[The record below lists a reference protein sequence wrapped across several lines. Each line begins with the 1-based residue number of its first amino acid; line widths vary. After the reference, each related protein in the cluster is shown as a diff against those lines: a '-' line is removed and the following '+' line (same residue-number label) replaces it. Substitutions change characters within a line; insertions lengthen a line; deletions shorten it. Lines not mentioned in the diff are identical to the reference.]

1 MLNYKIVLLGVM
13 AVLALLLSCRG
24 EPSPAPQTTEPPPA
38 AQSTQTAHDP
48 TTAPTSLAAGV
59 ASAAAA
65 TGRPSPTAV
74 QERLSP
80 TDPLPTTAVT
90 PTNPPLPIPALA
102 PATIPAEEIA
112 AIRELA
118 ATYWQ
123 IFNDY
128 NADGALSMLEE
139 SYRSLE
145 DELIRRDIGRMKLFR
160 VKLEV
165 TEETTPTLN
174 ENGDYETYLSLK
186 TPIDSRTVLMVFRH
200 IDGQWWIVFSDEPD
214 E

>member
-1 MLNYKIVLLGVM
+1 MKAPCFNRIGRLTARGALSIEYPTGPRNLLASSCSHFAPRSSPLLNYKIVLLGVM

-145 DELIRRDIGRMKLFR
+145 DE
-160 VKLEV
+160 
-165 TEETTPTLN
+165 THP
-174 ENGDYETYLSLK
+174 
-186 TPIDSRTVLMVFRH
+186 P
-200 IDGQWWIVFSDEPD
+200 
-214 E
+214 